1 MTPLE
6 MKQRKLRG
14 SGNKIT
20 PQRLA
25 ILKAIDGMYSQFTP
39 QELHRKLSAEHPEIG
54 LVTVYRT
61 LKLLANSGLVCLI
74 GNIGRSQSYA
84 RSPEQHHHHLVCAGC
99 DRVVDISTCGLHE
112 LEKKLARDTG
122 FAISQHHLE
131 FTGLC
136 RECQAVSIGGLP

>member
-6 MKQRKLRG
+6 MKRRKLRG
-14 SGNKIT
+14 GGNKIT
-20 PQRLA
+20 PQRIA
-25 ILKAIDGMYSQFTP
+25 ILKTIDGTHSQFTP

-61 LKLLANSGLVCLI
+61 LKLLAKSGLVCLM

-84 RSPEQHHHHLVCAGC
+84 RGPEQHHHHLVCAGC
-99 DRVVDISTCGLHE
+99 DRVVDIPTCGLDE
-112 LEKKLARDTG
+112 LEKRLAHETG
-122 FAISQHHLE
+122 FAISRHHLE

-136 RECQAVSIGGLP
+136 RDCQAVSAGGTP